1 MKETATAI
9 PADMELVLRPK
20 GEDSEVICEVCGAK
34 NPKARQLCRVCS
46 NYLEN
51 EEEDPK

>member
-34 NPKARQLCRVCS
+34 NPKARPLCRVCS